1 MAGKGQPPPAARP
14 SLPIPQQPGVKRGGR
29 SAATEPLS
37 PPTSQFSQ
45 QHTPP
50 PATVLHDMFST
61 CVARGIAAKLVYKTV
76 GGKVETSLFC
86 STAVAATAAT
96 ASVSQKKGRKRPDNE
111 RRKMRREAWL
121 QRRCVSQ
128 AWIVKAVSSAAAAV
142 SEEDFSAAA
151 ASSTDESA
159 ALGTV
164 STAPAT
170 AAAAAAAMPPQ
181 AWAWE
186 NRTSSWT
193 EDREDDCSG
202 RESPPTAKTATA
214 PVAAVPG
221 QEAPRETSP
230 TAEEGVKKRVEPA
243 LRPPPTPPPWSKYF
257 SCHYRRV
264 LCTFCFA
271 GNREIWNAKCSDC
284 FRQERE
290 EFKKLKDNKR
300 K

>member
-1 MAGKGQPPPAARP
+1 
-14 SLPIPQQPGVKRGGR
+14 
-29 SAATEPLS
+29 
-37 PPTSQFSQ
+37 
-45 QHTPP
+45 
-50 PATVLHDMFST
+50 MFST

-86 STAVAATAAT
+86 STAVAAPAAA

-121 QRRCVSQ
+121 QRCVSQ
-128 AWIVKAVSSAAAAV
+128 AGIVKAVSSAAAAAV

-151 ASSTDESA
+151 ASSTHESA
-159 ALGTV
+159 APGTV

-170 AAAAAAAMPPQ
+170 AAAAAMPPQ

-186 NRTSSWT
+186 NRHGLLVTARRIWMDQSDSPETARASEVGGDLNLSTSSWT

-214 PVAAVPG
+214 PAAAVPG

-230 TAEEGVKKRVEPA
+230 TAEEGVEKRVEPA

-284 FRQERE
+284 YRQERE
-290 EFKKLKDNKR
+290 EFKKLKDSKR